1 MAKKDVVAICRI
13 VADEER
19 PTFGFG
25 DEMLKDRPWC
35 VGTRESPQ
43 GEVLFTPARAV
54 KGEAY
59 SELRS

>member
-25 DEMLKDRPWC
+25 DEMLKTVRGAWA
-35 VGTRESPQ
+35 Q
-43 GEVLFTPARAV
+43 GKAAGRMLFTPARAV

>member
-35 VGTRESPQ
+35 VGTRESRR
-43 GEVLFTPARAV
+43 ENVVTPARAV